1 MFVSKT
7 NYFHTYSSP
16 THPPLSDS
24 TRSRLGGTP
33 WEGLKRIS
41 DGVVRLCARGI
52 EHGLSEDDEFWC
64 QDGLGAWGEPAG
76 KWTDRS
82 RGFLFKFLP
91 PSLSHLQDACLDV
104 DELRNRRV
112 EYLEFADEFMWLL
125 EEEDTDMVAFWI
137 YWICIYTETET
148 CRPRFYI
155 FHYQT
160 IKSPKRN
167 IVAPTNIYNFCF
179 RHTLKFCL

>member
-1 MFVSKT
+1 MRAHERAWTLLVTASTQNSSVASKLHCAIHALGRDLRSPILLSRDHCYGNSHASHPIIILLLPKKNLLPVSLSLPARTYSPRNRMFVSKT

-64 QDGLGAWGEPAG
+64 QDGLGA
-76 KWTDRS
+76 
-82 RGFLFKFLP
+82 
-91 PSLSHLQDACLDV
+91 
-104 DELRNRRV
+104 
-112 EYLEFADEFMWLL
+112 
-125 EEEDTDMVAFWI
+125 
-137 YWICIYTETET
+137 
-148 CRPRFYI
+148 
-155 FHYQT
+155 
-160 IKSPKRN
+160 
-167 IVAPTNIYNFCF
+167 
-179 RHTLKFCL
+179 